1 MSDLSKCDRLAL
13 EAVAKLVLERCP
25 DPIVSPEMLADEKA
39 RYRIAYEQGRRS
51 IARDIEFAIEQQ
63 EVRS

>member
-25 DPIVSPEMLADEKA
+25 DPIVNPEMLADEAK
-39 RYRIAYEQGRRS
+39 RYRIAFDQGRRS
-51 IARDIEFAIEQQ
+51 VANDIAIAVKQQ
-63 EVRS
+63 EQ